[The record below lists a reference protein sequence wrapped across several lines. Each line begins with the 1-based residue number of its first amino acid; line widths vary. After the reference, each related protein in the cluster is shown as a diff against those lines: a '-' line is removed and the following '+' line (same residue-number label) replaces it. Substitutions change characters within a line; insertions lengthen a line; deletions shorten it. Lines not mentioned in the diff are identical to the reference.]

1 MRADVADSAMLVHVA
16 ACSSRLS
23 IAPRGTTF
31 SPARGPC
38 IPARRKLEVVFVT

>member
-31 SPARGPC
+31 SPARGPLY
-38 IPARRKLEVVFVT
+38 PSEAQT